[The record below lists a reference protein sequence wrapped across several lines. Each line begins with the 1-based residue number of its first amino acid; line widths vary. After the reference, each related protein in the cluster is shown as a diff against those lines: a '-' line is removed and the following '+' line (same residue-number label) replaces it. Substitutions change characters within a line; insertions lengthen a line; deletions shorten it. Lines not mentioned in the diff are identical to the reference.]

1 MRGRGAN
8 AHTRACISCHLIRKP
23 GLSWAMEATDLVRML
38 ATHQAN
44 VQVSLF
50 EVWSQDF
57 NLALLWY
64 LAKIIV
70 QIFNK

>member
-1 MRGRGAN
+1 
-8 AHTRACISCHLIRKP
+8 
-23 GLSWAMEATDLVRML
+23 MEATDLVRML